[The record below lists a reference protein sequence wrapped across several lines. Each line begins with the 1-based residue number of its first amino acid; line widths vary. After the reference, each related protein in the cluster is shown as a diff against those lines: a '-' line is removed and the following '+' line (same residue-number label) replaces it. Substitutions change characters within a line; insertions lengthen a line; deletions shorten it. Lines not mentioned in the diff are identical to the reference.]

1 MKADVNY
8 GGIAAALMITLLCM
22 FAAPLIAAEQAL
34 PDVRIVIDI
43 SGSMKDNDP
52 NNLRGPA
59 LELLVQ
65 QLPDG
70 AKAGVWTFGQWVNM
84 LVKHR
89 QIDDQ
94 WRQQAIA
101 AIDQITTLGLYT
113 NIPQALETAT
123 YDIDHLKPEY
133 QTSLIVLTDGRV
145 ELSDSSEE
153 NAKARAGIL
162 DNLLPKLADAGIAVH
177 TVALSAQADNTL
189 LQTLARETNGLAAR
203 ADSAEQL
210 NRVFLQ
216 ALDAA
221 APKPQVPLSGNL
233 FLIDASV
240 DEFTLLV
247 FKAAGAPQTALV
259 SPVGESYDVST
270 DSERIRWYSSDSYDL
285 ITVAS
290 PAAGEWS
297 LFAEEHADNRVT
309 VVSNL
314 ALEVDRIAKNQGMGK
329 GRKLRVRFLEKG
341 AVINDRAFLG
351 LIDVSATL
359 FSADDRQWDIPAKS
373 ADVNG
378 EYQLNLPELNSSG
391 DYELVIS
398 VDGKTFKRVD
408 TQMFAVVEAMPVNT
422 SKERPATTEA
432 RDFSGWLWGL
442 LAGLLMLIIGVW
454 LYYLGYFN
462 REEDYD
468 EAYDDEYEDDFDEFS
483 AGDEVNT
490 NEDWDDIPILTEPA
504 EEFEPA
510 VGDEVETLAGSDYIG
525 AEDGNF
531 ELPEL
536 EYDEPEGDSSQAS
549 DSLEF
554 DEGRDD
560 DIADQDFSEDQAVTK
575 KFSDEEPDWDDA
587 VADEDQKDDEGNDR
601 R

>member
-189 LQTLARETNGLAAR
+189 LQRQILLSSLTGFFYRLWMPRR
-203 ADSAEQL
+203 P
-210 NRVFLQ
+210 NRRYPCQ
-216 ALDAA
+216 AI
-221 APKPQVPLSGNL
+221 
-233 FLIDASV
+233 F
-240 DEFTLLV
+240 F
-247 FKAAGAPQTALV
+247 
-259 SPVGESYDVST
+259 
-270 DSERIRWYSSDSYDL
+270 
-285 ITVAS
+285 
-290 PAAGEWS
+290 
-297 LFAEEHADNRVT
+297 
-309 VVSNL
+309 
-314 ALEVDRIAKNQGMGK
+314 
-329 GRKLRVRFLEKG
+329 
-341 AVINDRAFLG
+341 
-351 LIDVSATL
+351 
-359 FSADDRQWDIPAKS
+359 
-373 ADVNG
+373 
-378 EYQLNLPELNSSG
+378 
-391 DYELVIS
+391 
-398 VDGKTFKRVD
+398 
-408 TQMFAVVEAMPVNT
+408 
-422 SKERPATTEA
+422 
-432 RDFSGWLWGL
+432 
-442 LAGLLMLIIGVW
+442 
-454 LYYLGYFN
+454 
-462 REEDYD
+462 
-468 EAYDDEYEDDFDEFS
+468 
-483 AGDEVNT
+483 
-490 NEDWDDIPILTEPA
+490 
-504 EEFEPA
+504 
-510 VGDEVETLAGSDYIG
+510 
-525 AEDGNF
+525 
-531 ELPEL
+531 
-536 EYDEPEGDSSQAS
+536 
-549 DSLEF
+549 
-554 DEGRDD
+554 
-560 DIADQDFSEDQAVTK
+560 
-575 KFSDEEPDWDDA
+575 
-587 VADEDQKDDEGNDR
+587 
-601 R
+601 